1 MSNGVETTAAPVAV
15 AAGCGAA
22 VPALMATEAIRVAS
36 AAVEELGLWWQRLL
50 RSPAPA
56 LQAADDLLRV
66 AEIALDR
73 REPRWHSPNT
83 VIADSPLTAL
93 RDFSSGGADA
103 GAVPTLVLPP
113 QAGHHSSIIDFSPR
127 QSQMQT
133 IRAAGLERAFALEWK
148 PATAATSDAG
158 IEDVLAEVHAAV
170 ERIGAPVN
178 LVGDCQG
185 GWLAA
190 IYTALNPSAV
200 HTLTVA
206 GAPIDFHAGLRAP
219 IPAYVDGFTAGG
231 RDMAFYR
238 ALVAAGGG
246 VLPGESQLL
255 GFIALKPEAEVR
267 KQLALLSRLDDP
279 EHVERHRAFED
290 WFKWTQPMPGAL
302 YLWIVERL
310 FRDNALVRGS
320 LVVGGQAVSLA
331 EIRCPL
337 YLLAGADDHIT
348 PPAQLFALA
357 DHVSTPRA
365 DITVATAPAG
375 HLGLFMGSS
384 ALRAEWPALMADVA
398 RRSR

>member
-1 MSNGVETTAAPVAV
+1 MSSSQTTGAPVAV

-22 VPALMATEAIRVAS
+22 VPDLMATEAIRVAT
-36 AAVEELGLWWQRLL
+36 AAVEELGNWWQRLL
-50 RSPAPA
+50 RSPFPP
-56 LQAADDLLRV
+56 LQAADDLLRWAEV
-66 AEIALDR
+66 AMDR

-83 VIADSPLTAL
+83 VIADGPLTAL
-93 RDFSSGGADA
+93 RDFSDGSEAPV
-103 GAVPTLVLPP
+103 VPTLVLPP

-148 PATAATSDAG
+148 PATAATRAAG
-158 IEDVLAEVHAAV
+158 IEDFLADVHAAV
-170 ERIGAPVN
+170 ERIGPPVN

-190 IYTALNPSAV
+190 IYAALHPARV

-206 GAPIDFHAGLRAP
+206 GAPIDFHAGLGAP

-231 RDMAFYR
+231 RDMGFYR

-255 GFIALKPEAEVR
+255 GFIALKPEAEIR

-279 EHVERHRAFED
+279 EHLERHRAFED
-290 WFKWTQPMPGAL
+290 WFKWTQPLSGAF
-302 YLWIVERL
+302 YLWIVEHL

-320 LVVGGQAVSLA
+320 LDVGGRVVALD
-331 EIRCPL
+331 EISCPL
-337 YLLAGADDHIT
+337 YLLAGAEDHIT
-348 PPAQLFALA
+348 PPAQLFAIA
-357 DHVSTPRA
+357 DHVSTAPE
-365 DITVATAPAG
+365 DITRATAPAG
-375 HLGLFMGSS
+375 HLGLFMGSG
-384 ALRAEWPALMADVA
+384 ALRSEWPALMADVA

>member
-1 MSNGVETTAAPVAV
+1 MSNGMETTAVTVAV
-15 AAGCGAA
+15 AAGGGAA
-22 VPALMATEAIRVAS
+22 VPALMVTEAIRVAS
-36 AAVEELGLWWQRLL
+36 AAVEELGLWGRRLL
-50 RSPAPA
+50 RSPFPA

-66 AEIALDR
+66 AELAMDR

-83 VIADSPLTAL
+83 VIADGPLTAL
-93 RDFSSGGADA
+93 RDFSDGSDA
-103 GAVPTLVLPP
+103 SVVPTLVLPP
-113 QAGHHSSIIDFSPR
+113 QAGHHSSIVDFSPR

-148 PATAATSDAG
+148 PATAETRDAG
-158 IEDVLAEVHAAV
+158 IDDVLAEVDAAL
-170 ERIGAPVN
+170 ERIGTPVN

-190 IYTALNPSAV
+190 IYAALNPGAV

-219 IPAYVDGFTAGG
+219 IPAYVDSFTAGG
-231 RDMAFYR
+231 RDMGFYR

-279 EHVERHRAFED
+279 EHIERHRAFED
-290 WFKWTQPMPGAL
+290 WFTWTQPLSGAL

-310 FRDNALVRGS
+310 FRDNALVRGE
-320 LVVGGQAVSLA
+320 LVVDGRPVSLG
-331 EIRCPL
+331 EIACPL
-337 YLLAGADDHIT
+337 YLLAGAEDHIT
-348 PPAQLFALA
+348 PPAQLFAMA
-357 DHVSTPRA
+357 DRVSTPAEHIVR
-365 DITVATAPAG
+365 TTAPAG

-384 ALRAEWPALMADVA
+384 ALREEWPALMADVA

>member
-1 MSNGVETTAAPVAV
+1 MSNGVETTAAPIAV

-50 RSPAPA
+50 RSPVPA

-66 AEIALDR
+66 AEIAMDR

-83 VIADSPLTAL
+83 VIADGPLTAL
-93 RDFSSGGADA
+93 RDFSDGSDA
-103 GAVPTLVLPP
+103 RVVPTLVLPP

-133 IRAAGLERAFALEWK
+133 IRATGLERAFALEWK
-148 PATAATSDAG
+148 PATTATSGAG

-231 RDMAFYR
+231 RGMGFYR

-267 KQLALLSRLDDP
+267 KQLALLSRLDDS
-279 EHVERHRAFED
+279 EHLERHRAFED
-290 WFKWTQPMPGAL
+290 WFKWTQPMSGAF

-310 FRDNALVRGS
+310 FRDNALVRGD
-320 LVVGGQAVSLA
+320 LVVDGRAVALGD
-331 EIRCPL
+331 IGCPL

-357 DHVSTPRA
+357 DHVATPAA
-365 DITVATAPAG
+365 DVTAATASAG

-384 ALRAEWPALMADVA
+384 ALRREWPALMADVA